1 MLMADIP
8 YPGLWADPRLWLIA
22 AVLLVVITIIMIYYK
37 VFTGEK
43 KP

>member
-1 MLMADIP
+1 MGDIP
-8 YPGLWADPRLWLIA
+8 SAGIWADPRIW
-22 AVLLVVITIIMIYYK
+22 LVVAAALVIVTIILIYYE